1 MATNCLL
8 SVHGLGCE
16 KGGRILFSDVGFSL
30 SPGQLLQIEGQ
41 NGAGKTSLL
50 RILCGLARPN
60 AGVISWRGQEMGQTR
75 ALFLSE
81 TSYLGHL
88 HGVKGTLTSIENLR
102 VVLGLGSL
110 RSEVKISEALK
121 QVGLANFR
129 NSLCHTLSAGQRR
142 RVALARLLITRS
154 TLWILDEPFTALD
167 RSGIQ
172 MVEGMLH
179 EHLSKG
185 GTVAMT
191 THQPVRLE
199 GHTIQSLILEH

>member
-1 MATNCLL
+1 MRGL
-8 SVHGLGCE
+8 SCE
-16 KGGRILFSDVGFSL
+16 KGERLLFSDVSFSL
-30 SPGQLLQIEGQ
+30 NPGELLQIEGQ

-50 RILCGLARPN
+50 RILCSLARPN
-60 AGVISWRGQEMGQTR
+60 AGMIFWRGQEMFLAR

-88 HGVKGTLTSIENLR
+88 HGVKGILTPIENLR

-110 RSEVKISEALK
+110 RSEVKISDALK
-121 QVGLANFR
+121 QVGLAKFQNA
-129 NSLCHTLSAGQRR
+129 LCHTLSAGQRR

-172 MVEGMLH
+172 MVENMLH

-185 GTVAMT
+185 GAVAMT

-199 GHTIQSLILEH
+199 GYTVQGLILEH